1 MERMNYLW
9 ARNTGGLDGTQQCSL
24 AFCFWLGKSIV
35 PGSGRFP
42 QSALL
47 VYDEDMLQFLHIYR
61 WNDLVPQE
69 GRLLECPPFLVA
81 PPPVWL
87 KKDWPFLDHSF
98 GCLDELFA
106 EKSCESV
113 ITATIQCLSFLFP
126 LYDRIS
132 SLPVLNIVAW
142 ITLIQNHR
150 ELFTSSE
157 GQEVSRSQSFK
168 RTIQSPASKGLHC

>member
-1 MERMNYLW
+1 MVSPAMLIGLLLLIRKEYSARQWPFSPVSTVGLWWRHASVSPYLQME
-9 ARNTGGLDGTQQCSL
+9 
-24 AFCFWLGKSIV
+24 WLGTSRRTTV
-35 PGSGRFP
+35 G
-42 QSALL
+42 
-47 VYDEDMLQFLHIYR
+47 M
-61 WNDLVPQE
+61 
-69 GRLLECPPFLVA
+69 PPFLVA

-113 ITATIQCLSFLFP
+113 ITATIQCLSFLLP
-126 LYDRIS
+126 MYDRII